1 LRKLEPTQ
9 AMLSAVSTIPRDA
22 GGPVFREPWESQ
34 AFALALALH
43 ERGLF
48 SWSEW
53 SEALAEEIRAAQGT
67 GDPDAG
73 DTYYRHWLAALERI
87 VIAKGLAERTQ
98 LAERCAAWG
107 RAARATPHG
116 QPIVLANDPEFPPRG
131 PPAPERPTR

>member
-1 LRKLEPTQ
+1 LSTREPTR
-9 AMLSAVSTIPRDA
+9 AMLAAVSTIPRDA

-53 SEALAEEIRAAQGT
+53 SEALAAEIRVAQGA
-67 GDPDAG
+67 GDPDTG

-87 VIAKGLAERTQ
+87 VIAKGLADITQ
-98 LAERCAAWG
+98 LAARRAAWG

-116 QPIVLANDPEFPPRG
+116 QPIVLANDPESPQRG
-131 PPAPERPTR
+131 PLS